1 MSHGADQMRCIVFSA
16 ILASVV
22 TATASAQNAP
32 ADLVSVQ
39 TIQHLPEAH
48 QSELALA
55 VGRSEPVF
63 SNVSFN
69 KVAVSDDEVVEVTP
83 MSDRQL
89 LIRGKSVGRTNVIVY
104 EDGTLVKM
112 INVEVTQDL
121 DSIEADLKALFP
133 EHEFKLRRVAEKIY
147 IEGEIEDTTIEERVI
162 NVVESYAPD
171 KVINALTVKSPRQ
184 VALKVRFLEASR
196 DDIKQLGLG
205 NFIARAGDFAFSS
218 PAALVSGLAPN
229 TNGIIYGGSDRTT
242 LDVLI
247 QALEEKGTIRT
258 LAEPNLV
265 ATSGQPASF
274 LAGGE
279 FPVPIAAED
288 NRITI
293 EFREFGVSLDFEPE
307 VLSKDR
313 VNLKVKPEVSQVDQ
327 RNSIRLSGFEIP
339 SLIVRKADTNVELTS
354 GQTFAIAGLLQNS
367 YDNNVV
373 QTPFIGDVPII
384 GSLFRS
390 TRFRERETELIILVT
405 PVLINAAEQIS
416 AEKEVLPDVQKPSE
430 AELFLLGDVSRN
442 LQQYS
447 AE

>member
-1 MSHGADQMRCIVFSA
+1 MRR
-16 ILASVV
+16 ILFSVV
-22 TATASAQNAP
+22 LCVAGLQPAYSQGGPTHLTAISNSEIMPQS
-32 ADLVSVQ
+32 LQ
-39 TIQHLPEAH
+39 TDM
-48 QSELALA
+48 SLA
-55 VGRSEPVF
+55 VGRSDPLQ
-63 SNVSFN
+63 SSYTFN
-69 KVAVSDDEVVEVTP
+69 KVVVSDDEIVEVTP
-83 MSDRQL
+83 ISDRQL
-89 LIRGKSVGRTNVIVY
+89 LIRGKGVGRTNVIVY
-104 EDGTLVKM
+104 RDDTLVHM
-112 INVEVTQDL
+112 VNVEVTQDL
-121 DSIEADLKALFP
+121 ASIEADLKALFP

-147 IEGEIEDTTIEERVI
+147 IEGEIDDATLEERVI
-162 NVVESYAPD
+162 SVVESYAPE

-229 TNGIIYGGSDRTT
+229 TDGVIYGGSGSTT
-242 LDVLI
+242 LDIMI

-327 RNSIRLSGFEIP
+327 RNAIRLSGFEIP
-339 SLIVRKADTNVELTS
+339 SLIVRKADTNVELAS

-373 QTPFIGDVPII
+373 QTPFIGDVPVI

-405 PVLINAAEQIS
+405 PVLLNAAEQQL
-416 AEKEVLPDVQKPSE
+416 ADDEVLPEVQKPSE
-430 AELFLLGDVSRN
+430 SELFFLGSVSKN